1 MELNL
6 KDKHVLITGGS
17 KGIGYA
23 CAVAFLAEGARVSL
37 VSRSLEHLEA
47 ALQRLG
53 AAVAGSHDRIH
64 LHAADLQDPQG
75 ASAALASAE
84 AAFGAVDV
92 LVNSAGAAR
101 RTPPEELNAQAWH
114 DAMNAKFFTYVHMLD
129 LVVKKMGA
137 RGQGAIV
144 NVVGAGGKVASPI
157 HMPGG
162 AANAALML
170 VSAGMAAAY
179 GPMGVRV
186 NAVNPGATHT
196 ERLQSGMQAT
206 ARMLNISEAE
216 ALAQATRK
224 VPLGRLARPEEVADV
239 VLFLAS
245 GRASYVTGVVLT
257 MDGAATPMVV

>member
-1 MELNL
+1 M
-6 KDKHVLITGGS
+6 HIQG
-17 KGIGYA
+17 
-23 CAVAFLAEGARVSL
+23 R
-37 VSRSLEHLEA
+37 
-47 ALQRLG
+47 QRLLP
-53 AAVAGSHDRIH
+53 V
-64 LHAADLQDPQG
+64 
-75 ASAALASAE
+75 
-84 AAFGAVDV
+84 
-92 LVNSAGAAR
+92 
-101 RTPPEELNAQAWH
+101 
-114 DAMNAKFFTYVHMLD
+114 
-129 LVVKKMGA
+129 
-137 RGQGAIV
+137 
-144 NVVGAGGKVASPI
+144 
-157 HMPGG
+157 
-162 AANAALML
+162 ALML

-186 NAVNPGATHT
+186 NAVYPGATHT

>member
-1 MELNL
+1 MDLNL

-23 CAVAFLAEGARVSL
+23 CAAAFLAEGARVSL
-37 VSRSLEHLEA
+37 VSRSTEHLEA
-47 ALQRLG
+47 ARGRLSADVHG
-53 AAVAGSHDRIH
+53 SAGRISV
-64 LHAADLQDPQG
+64 HAADLQQPE
-75 ASAALASAE
+75 SAAKALADAE
-84 AAFGAVDV
+84 AAFGGVDV

-101 RTPPEELNAQAWH
+101 RTPPEELSAQAWH
-114 DAMNAKFFTYVHMLD
+114 DAMNAKFFTYVHMVD

-137 RGQGAIV
+137 RGRGSIV

-170 VSAGMAAAY
+170 MSAGMAAAY
-179 GPMGVRV
+179 GPKGVRV

-196 ERLQSGMQAT
+196 ERLQAGMIAT
-206 ARMLNISEAE
+206 ARMQNISEQE
-216 ALAQATRK
+216 ALAQATSK
-224 VPLGRLARPEEVADV
+224 VPLGRLAQPEEVANV

-245 GRASYVTGVVLT
+245 ERASYVTGVVLT

>member
-1 MELNL
+1 MALHL
-6 KDKHVLITGGS
+6 YGG
-17 KGIGYA
+17 A
-23 CAVAFLAEGARVSL
+23 
-37 VSRSLEHLEA
+37 
-47 ALQRLG
+47 
-53 AAVAGSHDRIH
+53 
-64 LHAADLQDPQG
+64 
-75 ASAALASAE
+75 
-84 AAFGAVDV
+84 
-92 LVNSAGAAR
+92 
-101 RTPPEELNAQAWH
+101 
-114 DAMNAKFFTYVHMLD
+114 
-129 LVVKKMGA
+129 
-137 RGQGAIV
+137 
-144 NVVGAGGKVASPI
+144 VVGAGGKVASPI

-206 ARMLNISEAE
+206 ARMLHISEEE

>member
-1 MELNL
+1 MDLNL

-23 CAVAFLAEGARVSL
+23 CAAAFLAEGARVSL
-37 VSRSLEHLEA
+37 VSRSTEHLEA
-47 ALQRLG
+47 ARGRLSADVHG
-53 AAVAGSHDRIH
+53 SAGRISV
-64 LHAADLQDPQG
+64 HAADLQQPE
-75 ASAALASAE
+75 SAAKALADAE
-84 AAFGAVDV
+84 AAFGDVDV
-92 LVNSAGAAR
+92 LVSSAGAAR
-101 RTPPEELNAQAWH
+101 RTPPEELSAQAWH
-114 DAMNAKFFTYVHMLD
+114 DAMNAKFFTYVHMVD

-170 VSAGMAAAY
+170 MSAGMAAAY
-179 GPMGVRV
+179 GPKGVRV

-196 ERLQSGMQAT
+196 ERLQAGMIDT
-206 ARMLNISEAE
+206 ARMHNISEQE
-216 ALAQATRK
+216 ALAQATSK
-224 VPLGRLARPEEVADV
+224 VPLGRLAQPEEVANV

-245 GRASYVTGVVLT
+245 ERASYVTGVVLT